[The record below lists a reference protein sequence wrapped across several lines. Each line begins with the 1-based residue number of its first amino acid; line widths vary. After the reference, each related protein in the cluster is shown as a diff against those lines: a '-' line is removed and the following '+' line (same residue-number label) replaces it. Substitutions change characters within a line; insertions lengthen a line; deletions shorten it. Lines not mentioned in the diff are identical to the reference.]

1 MVGTDSLVEVR
12 LGDGQEAAVPV
23 GLDGEDEGFPGE
35 HGQLAHHLPR
45 ARDKQAAVF
54 VAVDLPLV
62 HVQQPGHHKQD
73 VHVLAE
79 GAWPRSGL
87 FALTAGSTQPCPS
100 RFCHFIHFHRRLTSG
115 GSRQG
120 TPPQMHTLPILPP

>member
-1 MVGTDSLVEVR
+1 MVGMHSLVEVR

-23 GLDGEDEGFPGE
+23 GLDGEDEGLPGE
-35 HGQLAHHLPR
+35 HGQLAHHLTR

-73 VHVLAE
+73 AHVLQKGRGLGKAYLRSQL
-79 GAWPRSGL
+79 GAL
-87 FALTAGSTQPCPS
+87 STV
-100 RFCHFIHFHRRLTSG
+100 
-115 GSRQG
+115 
-120 TPPQMHTLPILPP
+120 PPAFVISSTVTGD

>member
-1 MVGTDSLVEVR
+1 MVGTDSLIEVR

-23 GLDGEDEGFPGE
+23 GLDGEDEGFSGE

-62 HVQQPGHHKQD
+62 YVQQPGHHKQD

-79 GAWPRSGL
+79 GA
-87 FALTAGSTQPCPS
+87 
-100 RFCHFIHFHRRLTSG
+100 
-115 GSRQG
+115 
-120 TPPQMHTLPILPP
+120 